1 METDFILCDASQ
13 ERTGKVNTLAHY
25 ISLYDDIYCQ
35 EIFQSFSMRQYY
47 QEYARANEYLDKAI
61 QCYLR
66 DACRILNL
74 KIYQVEL
81 FYDAMDPSRST
92 RRNGNR
98 TPTSAATSPASNA
111 YELFHFEIQIE
122 TQQTFNLT
130 SWPLNG
136 SS

>member
-1 METDFILCDASQ
+1 M
-13 ERTGKVNTLAHY
+13 NTLAHY

-47 QEYARANEYLDKAI
+47 QECVRANDYLDKAI

-92 RRNGNR
+92 RRYGNR

-111 YELFHFEIQIE
+111 YMGAE
-122 TQQTFNLT
+122 FNEESKATTLDDF
-130 SWPLNG
+130 
-136 SS
+136 